1 MKQIFYRVIYHQTVN
16 SILRNVNRAFYPFLP
31 KKVKIPPSGILTLK
45 NKNGKKLKIKTNQT
59 NYLTQLIFWKGY
71 HSFEYTD
78 IFIKLIK
85 KIEVF
90 YDIGSNIGYYSL
102 LAEMENP
109 NIKVVAFEPASGPL
123 YYLKKNV
130 DINNLK
136 KIKVED
142 IALSDKNGSITFF
155 EIKNKKYTYLEHNLA
170 GESNAGSKTE
180 GRDFVPVKVKTQTFN
195 EYVSNTNHQNID
207 LVKMDTEGTEHLILD
222 HADVILKQMK
232 PIIICETLFD
242 TIEPELESIFNQYDY
257 DFYNHSES
265 GLEKVTSIT
274 RDKDNGVRNCFFVH
288 PSKHHLIEEFI
299 Q

>member
-1 MKQIFYRVIYHQTVN
+1 MKQIFYKVIYHPTVN
-16 SILRNVNRAFYPFLP
+16 SVLRKINRVFYPVLP
-31 KKVKIPPSGILTLK
+31 KKIKIPPAGILTLK
-45 NKNGKKLKIKTNQT
+45 NKDGKTLKIKTNQT
-59 NYLTQLIFWKGY
+59 NYLTQLIFWEGY
-71 HSFEYTD
+71 QNFEYTD

-85 KIEVF
+85 KIGVF

-109 NIKVVAFEPASGPL
+109 TIKVVAFEPASGPL

-130 DINNLK
+130 NVNNFK
-136 KIKVED
+136 TITVED

-180 GRDFVPVKVKTQTFN
+180 GRNFVPVKVKTQTFN
-195 EYVSNTNHQNID
+195 EYVSNTSHGNID
-207 LVKMDTEGTEHLILD
+207 LVKMDTEGTEHLILN

-242 TIEPELESIFNQYDY
+242 TIEPELELIFNQHGYN
-257 DFYNHSES
+257 FYNHTES
-265 GLEKVTSIT
+265 GLKKVTSIT

-288 PSKHHLIEEFI
+288 PSKYHLIEEFI